1 MEKKIR
7 LPTFE
12 SSATDCL
19 FRVGQVAVQNL
30 FRQSQWPVVQELADQ
45 REFVLKSMVRRSDRS
60 AIFLLERCVSRKAPP
75 RNKGLAG
82 STAQEDRHRVSKS
95 R

>member
-12 SSATDCL
+12 SSTTDCL
-19 FRVGQVAVQNL
+19 FGVSQVAVQNL
-30 FRQSQWPVVQELADQ
+30 FCQGQSPVVQEFADQ

-60 AIFLLERCVSRKAPP
+60 AVFLLERCVSRKVPS
-75 RNKGLAG
+75 RKRDFSG
-82 STAQEDRHRVSKS
+82 STA
-95 R
+95 